1 MMYHSPFF
9 NDPFRLRGPNTYN
22 RYHTPYPPRPIYH
35 ETQNISHNP
44 SSNMVKEKIEVEKE
58 ETEKEIFELF
68 GIKLYFDDI
77 LLICL
82 LFFLYKEGVKDQ
94 YLFISLVLLLLS

>member
-9 NDPFRLRGPNTYN
+9 NYPYTTKSPNSYY
-22 RYHTPYPPRPIYH
+22 RYHYQASPIYKQSQ
-35 ETQNISHNP
+35 TPKQNTSP
-44 SSNMVKEKIEVEKE
+44 SSIIKEPEKDK
-58 ETEKEIFELF
+58 TEEIFELF